1 VGGSEI
7 GAGPGPDR
15 VSAKE
20 ARKTAGGG
28 LPASC
33 IGASVVRRLVARRVF
48 GERPPAWVQIADGRL
63 RSECEVVLRRLPARE
78 RSAFVRAL
86 TVELRANR
94 HPPHAFGLAVEAAAR
109 RAVARREA
117 GPASGRPS

>member
-1 VGGSEI
+1 MGF
-7 GAGPGPDR
+7 P
-15 VSAKE
+15 
-20 ARKTAGGG
+20 
-28 LPASC
+28 
-33 IGASVVRRLVARRVF
+33 VVLRIVARRVF
-48 GERPPAWVQIADGRL
+48 GERSPAWAQMADGRL

-86 TVELRANR
+86 TVELGANR

-117 GPASGRPS
+117 VPARGRPS